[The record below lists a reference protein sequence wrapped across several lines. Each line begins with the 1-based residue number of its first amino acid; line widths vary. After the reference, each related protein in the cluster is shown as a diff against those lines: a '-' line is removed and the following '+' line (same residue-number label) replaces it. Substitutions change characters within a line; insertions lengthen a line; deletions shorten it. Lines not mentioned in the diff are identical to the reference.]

1 MLMKRPLFGVVCV
14 FVLLAGSCAS
24 LAQTSPE
31 VSQKVAAL
39 EQQIQTLLQQQKPQS
54 AIPLLREIVALDPKN
69 LNAHAN
75 LGVLLYFQGSF
86 SDAIPEMR
94 IALESQPDLWRIRAL
109 LGLAEKRTGDPV
121 TAQAD
126 LEQAFPNLNEEKIK
140 KQVGLELIELDSAF
154 GQYAKALSVTE
165 KLQEMLPQ
173 DPQILFVA
181 YEISSQM
188 TQQSL
193 LNLVL
198 VAPDSAELQMIIG
211 GELGRRGEHEKAVA
225 KYQEAIRLNPRL
237 PGLHFELG
245 EQLRSSPDPKLN
257 AQAEGEFKAAVQA
270 NPYDEKAW
278 CRLGESAAARSD
290 FKAAQEAY
298 KKALALQPEDSDAE
312 TDMAITLISL
322 SQTADAIALLQ
333 SALKDDPTNI
343 IAHYRLSVQYRK
355 AGRTADAQHEM
366 DAYTHYKTL
375 KDKLGQVFQ
384 QIRTPASPM

>member
-1 MLMKRPLFGVVCV
+1 MHMKGLFLGAVCS
-14 FVLLAGSCAS
+14 FVLVANS
-24 LAQTSPE
+24 LTSPAQASPD
-31 VSQKVAAL
+31 VSPKVAAL
-39 EQQIQTLLQQQKPQS
+39 EQQIQNFLQEQKPQS
-54 AIPLLREIVALDPKN
+54 AIPLLREIVTLDPKN

-86 SDAIPEMR
+86 AAAIPEMR
-94 IALESQPDLWRIRAL
+94 SALEIQPDLWRIRAL
-109 LGLAEKRTGDPV
+109 LGLAEKRAGDPAA
-121 TAQAD
+121 AQSD

-140 KQVGLELIELDSAF
+140 KQTGLELIELDSAF
-154 GQYAKALSVTE
+154 GQFANALSITE
-165 KLQEMLPQ
+165 KLQELLPQ

-211 GELGRRGEHEKAVA
+211 GELGRQGEHEKAVA
-225 KYQEAIRLNPRL
+225 KYREAIRLNPRL

-270 NPYDEKAW
+270 NQYDEKAW
-278 CRLGESAAARSD
+278 CRLGESAAARGD
-290 FKAAQEAY
+290 FNAAQQDY
-298 KKALALQPEDSDAE
+298 KKALAMQPQDSDAE
-312 TDMAITLISL
+312 TDLAIALISL
-322 SQTADAIALLQ
+322 GQPADAIALLQ

-355 AGRTADAQHEM
+355 AGRAADAQHEM
-366 DAYTHYKTL
+366 DEYTHYKAL